1 MPIKLYSAAVVGL
14 DAQPIEVEVDIDYRC
29 HPGFVI
35 VGLPDK
41 AVSEAKDRVIAAFR
55 NTVSP
60 SPYKKI
66 TVNLAPA
73 DLRKAGP
80 GFDLPIAV
88 GLLAMFGEVQ
98 LDRWTKSI
106 FIGELA
112 LDGSVHATAG
122 VLPMAMMAK
131 HRGFKYLF
139 VPEINAAEAAL
150 VDGVVV
156 YGVKTLKQLQGHLNG
171 QTALKP
177 WPKSK
182 ISDESGCLAG
192 ADFADIRGQQQAKR
206 ALEITA
212 AGAHNILMSGPPGS
226 GKTMLARALP
236 SILPPL
242 DVTESLE
249 VTKIHSIA
257 GLVRTDSPLISTRPF
272 RTPHHTASGVAL
284 VGGGTWPRP
293 GEISLAH
300 RGVLFLDEFP
310 EFPRTVL
317 EALRQP
323 LEDQVI
329 TISRAQG
336 TLSFPAQFIL
346 VAAQNPCQCGFAGD
360 PERECVCTPLQ
371 IANYQKRLS
380 GPLLD
385 RIDLHLV
392 VPRVK
397 VAELTD
403 GAGSSNR
410 AESSAVIRKRVLAAR
425 RIQADRFAESR
436 MKSNSEMGPREI
448 KQFCALDSP
457 SLTLLQKAVSQLHLS
472 ARNYFRILKVAR
484 TIADL
489 GGAEKITL
497 EHVGEALQY
506 RGQQV

>member
-1 MPIKLYSAAVVGL
+1 MPIKLHSAAVVGL
-14 DAQPIEVEVDIDYRC
+14 EAQPIEVEVDIDYRS

-73 DLRKAGP
+73 DLRKEGP

-88 GLLAMFGEVQ
+88 GLLGMFGEVD
-98 LDRWTKSI
+98 LRNYTKSV

-112 LDGSVHATAG
+112 LNGSVHATAG

-131 HRGFKYLF
+131 KRGLGPLF
-139 VPEINAAEAAL
+139 VPWENAAEAAL
-150 VDGVVV
+150 VDGVDV
-156 YGVKTLKQLQGHLNG
+156 YGVKTLKQLQAHLNG
-171 QTALKP
+171 QKIMSVT
-177 WPKSK
+177 PKGK
-182 ISDESGCLAG
+182 ITSRADLFVTDFSDV
-192 ADFADIRGQQQAKR
+192 RGQQQAKR

-212 AGAHNILMSGPPGS
+212 AGAHNILLSGPPGS
-226 GKTMLARALP
+226 GKTMLARTLP

-242 DVTESLE
+242 ELGESLE

-257 GLVRTDSPLISTRPF
+257 GLVRADTPLIASRPF
-272 RTPHHTASGVAL
+272 RTPHHTASSVAL

-323 LEDQVI
+323 LEDHVV

-360 PERECVCTPLQ
+360 PDRECLCTPMQL
-371 IANYQKRLS
+371 ARYQKRLS

-385 RIDLHLV
+385 RIDLQV
-392 VPRVK
+392 TVPRVK
-397 VAELTD
+397 VEELTS
-403 GAGSSNR
+403 ATETQKT
-410 AESSAVIRKRVLAAR
+410 AETSLVIRQRVLVAR
-425 RIQADRFAESR
+425 QRQTVRFSSR
-436 MKSNSEMGPREI
+436 SISTNSEMGTREV
-448 KQFCALDSP
+448 KKFCPIDSATV
-457 SLTLLQKAVSQLHLS
+457 TLLQKAVARLHLS
-472 ARNYFRILKVAR
+472 ARSYFRVLKVAR

-489 GGAEKITL
+489 SDSEEIL
-497 EHVGEALQY
+497 LDHVAEALQY
-506 RGQQV
+506 RGRF

>member
-14 DAQPIEVEVDIDYRC
+14 EAQPIEVEVDVDYRC

-41 AVSEAKDRVIAAFR
+41 AVSEAKDRVLAAFR

-73 DLRKAGP
+73 DLRKEGP

-88 GLLAMFGEVQ
+88 GLLAMFGEVDLSNWQ
-98 LDRWTKSI
+98 KSI

-112 LDGSVHATAG
+112 LNGTLHSTAG
-122 VLPMAMMAK
+122 VLPIAMMA
-131 HRGFKYLF
+131 RQCGFRQVF
-139 VPEINAAEAAL
+139 VPQENAAEAAL
-150 VDGVVV
+150 VDGVDV
-156 YGVKTLKQLQGHLNG
+156 YGMKSLREIHDHLNG
-171 QTALKP
+171 VSVVKP
-177 WPKSK
+177 QARGN
-182 ISDESGCLAG
+182 IDRARDEAG
-192 ADFADIRGQQQAKR
+192 TDFSDIRGQAQSKR
-206 ALEITA
+206 ALQIVA
-212 AGAHNILMSGPPGS
+212 AGAHNVLLSGPPGS
-226 GKTMLARALP
+226 GKTMLARTLP
-236 SILPPL
+236 SIMPPL
-242 DVTESLE
+242 VIEEALE

-257 GLVRTDSPLISTRPF
+257 GLVRADTPLIAWRPF
-272 RTPHHTASGVAL
+272 RTPHHTASSVAL

-310 EFPRTVL
+310 EFPRPVL

-323 LEDQVI
+323 LEDHVV

-336 TLSFPAQFIL
+336 TLTFPAQFIL
-346 VAAQNPCQCGFAGD
+346 VAAQNPCQCGYAGD

-371 IANYQKRLS
+371 VANYQKRLS

-385 RIDLHLV
+385 RIDLHLT

-397 VAELTD
+397 VEELTD
-403 GAGSSNR
+403 SSRGKNTAETSQNIR
-410 AESSAVIRKRVLAAR
+410 ARVLSAR
-425 RIQADRFAESR
+425 QIQSRRFAGLPAST
-436 MKSNSEMGPREI
+436 NSEMGTREV
-448 KQFCALDSP
+448 KKFCPVDQATI
-457 SLTLLQKAVSQLHLS
+457 TLLQKAIVQLHLS
-472 ARNYFRILKVAR
+472 ARSYFRILKVAR

-489 GGAEKITL
+489 EGEKKIRL
-497 EHVGEALQY
+497 EHVAEALQY
-506 RGQQV
+506 RGSQG